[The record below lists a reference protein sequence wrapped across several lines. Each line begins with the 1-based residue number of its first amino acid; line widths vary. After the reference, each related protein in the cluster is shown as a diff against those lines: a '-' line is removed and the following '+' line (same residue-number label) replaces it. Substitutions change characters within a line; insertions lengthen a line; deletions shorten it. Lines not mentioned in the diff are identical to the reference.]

1 MALEVLRAKLQAAG
15 NLKRELGLT
24 ATAARNAGDEFD
36 ELSDEAN
43 TAGVSAAVF
52 AEGLDEAAA
61 EAASLAQREAIA
73 TQQTE
78 SLGDEMIQ
86 TALQAGVLEEALDD
100 AAGSGSGFSAEIG
113 GINGRLSR
121 IAALAAAA
129 APPLLGL
136 GAALGGIGV
145 GAGTIGVGVLGISA
159 AGIQARAEETAALS
173 SELENAAEAREQ
185 ILGDFKSRLGDAFE
199 PLQNAQAEQF
209 AFDNLEAVVSIA
221 ENASESLLRLQD
233 TVINIGSAFRRT
245 LVDVSGE
252 VFTELAIQAERLSP
266 LILQLQGVLRDLPGL
281 IRLLGDAAVRI
292 GPELFNTFAALGRIT
307 AGLTEFGIAL
317 LDILLP
323 PLNAVLGAFAFVAD
337 LFRSL
342 PESVQLGVAAFVAIT
357 AAVAAFGTVTSV
369 AASAVLALT
378 APISLTALAVAG
390 LTAGIVILLSEL
402 GLLGSILSFISNPL
416 AGFSNLLDGIAGS
429 VGDLLPDIKI
439 LNDILNAVGLNAED
453 ANDNLNDLDPSDG
466 NPDGDTESES
476 GSSSEPSG
484 LVAGGVA
491 AGAILGGAAGTIVGP
506 GPGTVGGA
514 ALGATAG
521 GAIGAEAEKNDA
533 LRGFLGGGIT
543 GTAVGTALGAGV
555 GTFVLPGVGTAAG
568 AAVGGALGGTVLGTL
583 GAASE
588 INSAGSGDETVDAS
602 GSGDG
607 GRQRG
612 SNGES
617 QDAKT
622 EINVTVK
629 GVDDPARMRD
639 AVRRGVEAADRRK
652 RNSESGR
659 VD

>member
-1 MALEVLRAKLQAAG
+1 VL
-15 NLKRELGLT
+15 
-24 ATAARNAGDEFD
+24 
-36 ELSDEAN
+36 S
-43 TAGVSAAVF
+43 
-52 AEGLDEAAA
+52 EGLDEAAA

-73 TQQTE
+73 AQQTE

-100 AAGSGSGFSAEIG
+100 AADSGSGFTAQIG

-233 TVINIGSAFRRT
+233 TVISIGSAFRRT

-323 PLNAVLGAFAFVAD
+323 PLNAVLGAFAFAAD

-357 AAVAAFGTVTSV
+357 AAVAAFGTVTSI

-378 APISLTALAVAG
+378 APISLTALAVAA
-390 LTAGIVILLSEL
+390 LTAGIIVLLKEL
-402 GLLGSILSFISNPL
+402 ELLDSILNFISDPL
-416 AGFSNLLDGIAGS
+416 GGFSNLLDGIADS
-429 VGDLLPDIKI
+429 VDGLLPDIQI
-439 LNDILNAVGLNAED
+439 LNDVLKAVGLNAED
-453 ANDNLNDLDPSDG
+453 ANDSLNDLDPSSGGTDG
-466 NPDGDTESES
+466 GTDGGTKSDTESES
-476 GSSSEPSG
+476 GSRNEPSG
-484 LVAGGVA
+484 LVAGGAA

-506 GPGTVGGA
+506 GPGTAGGA
-514 ALGATAG
+514 LLGATAG

-543 GTAVGTALGAGV
+543 GTAVGTALGAGL
-555 GTFVLPGVGTAAG
+555 GTFVFPGVGTTAG
-568 AAVGGALGGTVLGTL
+568 AAVGGTLGGTVLGTL

-588 INSAGSGDETVDAS
+588 INNAGSGDETVDAS
-602 GSGDG
+602 GSSDD
-607 GRQRG
+607 GRQGDSR
-612 SNGES
+612 S
-617 QDAKT
+617 QTQQPRSKT
-622 EINVTVK
+622 EINVTVN
-629 GVDDPARMRD
+629 GSGNPGQTRN
-639 AVRRGVEAADRRK
+639 AVRRAVEEATRQK
-652 RNSESGR
+652 RNVESGR

>member
-1 MALEVLRAKLQAAG
+1 M
-15 NLKRELGLT
+15 
-24 ATAARNAGDEFD
+24 DD
-36 ELSDEAN
+36 LSDEATN
-43 TAGVSAAVF
+43 AGASAAVLS
-52 AEGLDEAAA
+52 EGLDEAAE
-61 EAASLAQREAIA
+61 EAISLAQREAIA

-100 AAGSGSGFSAEIG
+100 ATDSGSGFSAQIG

-281 IRLLGDAAVRI
+281 IRLLGDAAVRL

-323 PLNAVLGAFAFVAD
+323 PLNAVLGAFAFAAD

-378 APISLTALAVAG
+378 APISLTALAIAA

-429 VGDLLPDIKI
+429 VDDLLPDIKI
-439 LNDILNAVGLNAED
+439 LNDILRAVGLNAED
-453 ANDNLNDLDPSDG
+453 ANDSLNNLDPSDG
-466 NPDGDTESES
+466 TPDGDTDGDTESES

-521 GAIGAEAEKNDA
+521 GALGAEAEENDA

-568 AAVGGALGGTVLGTL
+568 AAVGGTLGGTVGGTL

-612 SNGES
+612 SNRES